1 MSSIIKAIGLYTID
15 HMTHER
21 NLDSIFR
28 HGLLAHGNPFKKVDI
43 SNREVNSR
51 RARRE
56 PIYGRKI
63 HDYVPFYFN
72 VRNAMMYRN
81 KEEDI
86 VVLGFD
92 SELIHTDNV
101 LFTDRN
107 AAANHVK
114 FYKDPSKL
122 LEFDWNMVFSRSWVD
137 WPESVKQK
145 MMSEVL
151 VYGRVGIEWLRV
163 IYCKDEQSAS
173 RIRSSYGARLRG
185 VNVVVDPEMFFMRRA
200 AA

>member
-1 MSSIIKAIGLYTID
+1 MSSITKAIDLYTID

-43 SNREVNSR
+43 SNREVNGR

-56 PIYGRKI
+56 PVYGRKI

-72 VRNAMMYRN
+72 PRNAMMYRN
-81 KEEDI
+81 QDEDI

-92 SELIHTDNV
+92 PELIHTDGV

-107 AAANHVK
+107 AATDLAE
-114 FYKDPSKL
+114 FYNDPSKL
-122 LEFDWNMVFSRSWVD
+122 LEFDWKVVFSDSWYG

-151 VYGRVGIEWLRV
+151 VHERVGMEWLRV

-185 VNVVVDPEMFFMRRA
+185 VKVVVDPEMFFMRRA